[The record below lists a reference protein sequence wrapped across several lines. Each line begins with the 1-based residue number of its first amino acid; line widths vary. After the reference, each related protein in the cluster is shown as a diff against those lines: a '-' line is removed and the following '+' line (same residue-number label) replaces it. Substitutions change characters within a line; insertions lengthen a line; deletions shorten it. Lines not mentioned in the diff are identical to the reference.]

1 MIEEKAISD
10 SSNAYKDAYAST
22 QEEQPSKNIARMAI
36 IGLAITFLVSIFYE
50 PSRPG
55 PDGFYFTI
63 CAFKLFTNIPC
74 PGCGLTHSFCSIG
87 KGDFGEAFAYHL
99 LGPPLFFLAILI
111 FFRSVCVMTGWTKPA
126 LIFDRTASRIKLL
139 HILFAAF
146 VVFGIGR
153 IIYLTFFRL

>member
-10 SSNAYKDAYAST
+10 TSNAYSAASVSI
-22 QEEQPSKNIARMAI
+22 QEEEPSKSIAKMAVT
-36 IGLAITFLVSIFYE
+36 GLAIVFLISIFYE

-63 CAFKLFTNIPC
+63 CAFKLFTNLPC

-87 KGDFGEAFAYHL
+87 KGDFEDAFAYNL
-99 LGPPLFFLAILI
+99 LGPPVFLLAILI
-111 FFRSVCVMTGWTKPA
+111 FLRAVFVLAGWTKPA
-126 LIFDRTASRIKLL
+126 LLFDRTASRMKLL

-146 VVFGIGR
+146 VIFGFGR
-153 IIYLTFFRL
+153 IIYLAFFRP